1 MAELLWNRLT
11 QAEAET
17 MGRVAATPN
26 PGIHLEAMEETEN
39 QAKEPD
45 EAGRAGI
52 LRTNGSEQQERILVY
67 G

>member
-1 MAELLWNRLT
+1 
-11 QAEAET
+11 
-17 MGRVAATPN
+17 MGRVAAAQN

-45 EAGRAGI
+45 EAGRTGI
-52 LRTNGSEQQERILVY
+52 LCTDVSEQQERIPVY